1 MADVSLFDSS
11 KIIKEHLESL
21 KSYIQFQMEAYG
33 RNASMKHVN
42 SLQVEASAGYGVLT
56 GLESWNY
63 IETGR
68 GGGAVP
74 HNFRAIIY
82 QWSIDKG
89 IQISAIPYKTTR
101 EHKYTPEERGRWK
114 FAGAVAYKIMQSGT
128 SLFRSGVREDIYS
141 SAINRE
147 VAAIMEESTF
157 KVGEIISNINK
168 NAL

>member
-1 MADVSLFDSS
+1 MADLSLFDSR
-11 KIIKEHLESL
+11 KIIADHLENV

-33 RNASMKHVN
+33 RNASNKHVN
-42 SLQVEASAGYGVLT
+42 SLHVEASAGYGVLS
-56 GLESWNY
+56 GLNSWNY
-63 IETGR
+63 METGR

-74 HNFRAIIY
+74 RNFRAIIY

-89 IQISAIPYKTTR
+89 IQIDAIPYKR
-101 EHKYTPEERGRWK
+101 DGDHKYTPEERGRWK

-128 SLFRSGVREDIYS
+128 ALFRSGVREDIYS

-147 VAAIMEESTF
+147 VAAVMQESTL

-168 NAL
+168 QAL

>member
-1 MADVSLFDSS
+1 MADLKLFDCS
-11 KIIKEHLESL
+11 KIIADHLESL

-33 RNASMKHVN
+33 RNASNKHVN
-42 SLQVEASAGYGVLT
+42 SLQVDASATYGVLS

-63 IETGR
+63 METGR
-68 GGGAVP
+68 GGGKVP
-74 HNFRAIIY
+74 NNFRAIIY

-89 IQISAIPYKTTR
+89 IQIDAIPYKR
-101 EHKYTPEERGRWK
+101 DGDHKYTPEERGRWK
-114 FAGAVAYKIMQSGT
+114 FAYFVAKKIMMDGT

-147 VAAIMEESTF
+147 VAAIMEESTL

-168 NAL
+168 EAL